1 MSSPAITEFI
11 ARWTPS
17 GGNELANSQ
26 PFFVVFCR
34 LLGLPEHHPAQD
46 VNEENAY
53 SFERKVYLPRGDGS
67 AELKRIDLSSRGRF
81 ILEAKQGRAGA
92 TRATLALPVPGL
104 TQFSAVRRGTR
115 AWEEIMSSAKRQAET
130 YVRSLPAREG
140 SPLFIIV
147 ADAGHCFDLSWKCN
161 EQEQ

>member
-17 GGNELANSQ
+17 GCNELANAQ
-26 PFFVVFCR
+26 LFLTELCAMFGFTP
-34 LLGLPEHHPAQD
+34 PAPVQE
-46 VNEENAY
+46 VNEDNPY
-53 SFERKVYLPRGDGS
+53 CFERKVYLPRGDGTT
-67 AELKRIDLSSRGRF
+67 ELKRIDLSSRGRF

-104 TQFSAVRRGTR
+104 TQFSAVCRGTR

-140 SPLFIIV
+140 RPPFIIV
-147 ADAGHCFDLSWKCN
+147 ADAGLCLDLSWKCN